1 MKQPQGTVSGKWR
14 LRRQCG
20 GTQRCG
26 CWEVAE
32 SEEGAQIAHVRGK
45 AAAAQGLSEGD
56 RTRMQGS
63 WGKGIT
69 AFEGKKAAESTG
81 NTGPELTLGAS
92 CRAGSLMVWAVQ
104 CCSHCCP
111 QNRPLASPFRHAFNL
126 LSSGCSYWP
135 RSGLCAVLCSLII
148 HILPGTALLASVFMS
163 MYSFGC
169 GCMSLS
175 ALTLNSVWLLRFLSP
190 YPCLLK
196 LPESLQF
203 LWQPACP
210 LCVPVLCMVPATSDQ
225 PGFSFCASLLIA

>member
-92 CRAGSLMVWAVQ
+92 LQSRESYGMS
-104 CCSHCCP
+104 CSMLLP
-111 QNRPLASPFRHAFNL
+111 L
-126 LSSGCSYWP
+126 LSPKPAPCKSLPACLQLALFGLFLLTQERSLCRDSP
-135 RSGLCAVLCSLII
+135 SGLCFHEHVFFWLWL
-148 HILPGTALLASVFMS
+148 HVTVSVNTEF
-163 MYSFGC
+163 
-169 GCMSLS
+169 
-175 ALTLNSVWLLRFLSP
+175 SV
-190 YPCLLK
+190 
-196 LPESLQF
+196 
-203 LWQPACP
+203 
-210 LCVPVLCMVPATSDQ
+210 AT
-225 PGFSFCASLLIA
+225 